1 MKAPDV
7 KVGGIGKGGIAVE
20 IKPIASGSD
29 GNAYMISDGT
39 TDLLIECGIP
49 FKELLDKTN
58 FFVPLPNACLIS
70 HSHKD
75 HSESVEQIRSIGIPV
90 YMSEDTHNEVKDRLQ
105 GDFGIKTI
113 RNRERFKIHT
123 FEILPLKMNH
133 DVYCLGFLI
142 TSQATNEKLFF
153 ATDTYYIEYIIPSC
167 DYIMIEANY
176 DVDIMNERIMKGGHD
191 LVSKERLVRSHMEI
205 GSTIRWLEGND
216 LSKTKR
222 IYLMHLSAGSSNEE
236 QFKRR
241 IIEATGIPCTIC

>member
-1 MKAPDV
+1 M
-7 KVGGIGKGGIAVE
+7 E

-29 GNAYMISDGT
+29 GNAYFISDGT
-39 TDLLIECGIP
+39 THLLIDCGIP
-49 FKELLDKTN
+49 IQELKEKTN
-58 FFVPLPNACLIS
+58 YFEDLPDACLVS

-75 HSESVEQIRSIGIPV
+75 HSMSIEQVQAIGIPV
-90 YMSEDTHNEVKDRLQ
+90 YLSEHTQTELQ
-105 GDFGIKTI
+105 DNISFFDIDVMIHTI
-113 RNRERFKIHT
+113 RNRERFEIGT

-142 TSQATNEKLFF
+142 TSQATGEKLFF

-167 DYIMIEANY
+167 DYIMVEANY

-241 IIEATGIPCTIC
+241 IIESTGIPCTIC

>member
-1 MKAPDV
+1 M
-7 KVGGIGKGGIAVE
+7 E
-20 IKPIASGSD
+20 IKVLASGSS
-29 GNAYMISDGT
+29 GNSYYISDSHT
-39 TDLLIECGIP
+39 HLLIDCGIP
-49 FKELLDKTN
+49 IQELKEKTN
-58 FFVPLPNACLIS
+58 YFDPFPNACLVT

-75 HSESVEQIRSIGIPV
+75 HSQSVEQVQGIGITV
-90 YMSEDTHNEVKDRLQ
+90 YMSEHTRSDLQ
-105 GDFGIKTI
+105 DSLQSDFGIKTI
-113 RNRERFKIHT
+113 RNRERFEIGT

-142 TSQATNEKLFF
+142 TSQALNEKLFF

-167 DYIMIEANY
+167 DYIMVEANY

-241 IIEATGIPCTIC
+241 IIESTGIPCTIC